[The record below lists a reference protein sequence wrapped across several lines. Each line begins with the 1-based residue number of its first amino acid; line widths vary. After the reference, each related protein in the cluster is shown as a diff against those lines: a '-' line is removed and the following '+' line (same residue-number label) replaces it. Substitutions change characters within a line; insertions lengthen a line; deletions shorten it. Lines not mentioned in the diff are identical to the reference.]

1 MSRGIFWFRRDLRLA
16 DNPALERACRSH
28 DALLLVYIDEG
39 AGAGYDASRA
49 WLRQSLAA
57 LAAGIERLGGRLH
70 VLEGDPDVL
79 LPALAT
85 SSGATAV
92 HIGALHEPDSDARDA
107 RLAATLAREGVALRR
122 SGGRLLTDADLVRS
136 KSDAPYR
143 VFTPFFKAALPTWR
157 YRPRAAPDNLT
168 CFPLP
173 EGVARDKAGIE
184 APRPAWDAG
193 FWRRWSPGEAGAL
206 QRLQSFVGRMEAYPN
221 DRDCPGIEGTSR
233 LSPHL
238 HFGEISAGLALET
251 ARRRGGAGADKFI
264 AELGWRE
271 FAYYV
276 LHHWP
281 DSRHAN
287 FNPKFDAMPWRT
299 DPAGLEAWQRGV
311 TGVPL
316 VDAGMRQLWHE
327 GWMHNR
333 VRMVVASWLTKHMG
347 IDWRRGAAWFMHT
360 LVDADLANNALGW
373 QWVAGTGVDAAPYF
387 RIFNPVTQS
396 RRFDPR
402 GGYIRQWLPELADLD
417 DDAIHA
423 PWRASRARSPYPQRP
438 VIDLDAGR
446 KAALARLASVADQAA
461 PGTTSHVGDD
471 R

>member
-1 MSRGIFWFRRDLRLA
+1 MNRGIFWFRRDLRLA
-16 DNPALERACRSH
+16 DNPALERACQSH
-28 DALLLVYIDEG
+28 DALLLVYIDES
-39 AGAGYDASRA
+39 AAAAYDASRA
-49 WLRQSLAA
+49 WLRRSLGA
-57 LAAGIERLGGRLH
+57 LAGDIERLGGMLH

-79 LPALAT
+79 LPALAA

-92 HIGALHEPDSDARDA
+92 HIGALHEPDSDSRDV
-107 RLAATLAREGVALRR
+107 RLAAALAREGVALRR

-157 YRPRAAPDNLT
+157 YRPRAAPDHLA

-173 EGVARDKAGIE
+173 DRMTDAQASIA
-184 APRPAWDAG
+184 APRPAWDVG
-193 FWRRWSPGEAGAL
+193 FWNRWTPGETGAL
-206 QRLQSFVGRMEAYPN
+206 QRLQAFLGRIEAYPQ

-238 HFGEISAGLALET
+238 HFGEISAGRAMEA
-251 ARRRGGAGADKFI
+251 ARRQGSAGADKFI

-281 DSRHAN
+281 DSPQAN
-287 FNPKFDAMPWRT
+287 FNRKFDAMPWRD
-299 DPAGLEAWQRGV
+299 DPDGLEAWRRGR

-360 LVDADLANNALGW
+360 LVDADLANNSLGW

-396 RRFDPR
+396 RRFDP
-402 GGYIRQWLPELADLD
+402 GGDYIRKWIPELAGLD

-423 PWRASRARSPYPQRP
+423 PWLASITSKAYPERP
-438 VIDLDAGR
+438 LIDLDAGR
-446 KAALARLASVADQAA
+446 KAALDRLAKVSNQMDQACLSD
-461 PGTTSHVGDD
+461 T
-471 R
+471 

>member
-1 MSRGIFWFRRDLRLA
+1 MNRGIFWFRRDLRLA
-16 DNPALERACRSH
+16 DNAALERACQSH
-28 DALLLVYIDEG
+28 DALLLVYVDEC
-39 AGAGYDASRA
+39 AAAAYNASRA
-49 WLRQSLAA
+49 WLRMSLAA
-57 LAAGIERLGGRLH
+57 LAADIERLGGTLH

-79 LPALAT
+79 LPALAA

-107 RLAATLAREGVALRR
+107 RLAARLAHEGVALRR

-136 KSDAPYR
+136 KADAPYR

-157 YRPRAAPDNLT
+157 YRPRAAPDNLA
-168 CFPLP
+168 CFSLP
-173 EGVARDKAGIE
+173 DGVARDKVEIE

-193 FWRRWSPGEAGAL
+193 FWGSWTPGEVGAL
-206 QRLQSFVGRMEAYPN
+206 ARLASFLDRIDVYPQN
-221 DRDCPGIEGTSR
+221 RDCPGIEGTSR

-238 HFGEISAGLALET
+238 HFGEISPGLALD
-251 ARRRGGAGADKFI
+251 AVRRRGGAGADKFV

-281 DSRHAN
+281 ESRHAN
-287 FNPKFDAMPWRT
+287 FNPKFNALPWCD
-299 DPAGLEAWQRGV
+299 DPAGLEAWQRGL
-311 TGVPL
+311 TGIPL

-347 IDWRRGAAWFMHT
+347 IDWRRGAAWFMRT

-373 QWVAGTGVDAAPYF
+373 QWAAGTGVDAAPYF

-396 RRFDPR
+396 RRFDPL
-402 GGYIRQWLPELADLD
+402 GGYIRTWIPELAHLS

-423 PWRASRARSPYPQRP
+423 PWLASSASNSYPKRP
-438 VIDLDAGR
+438 VVDLDAGR
-446 KAALARLASVADQAA
+446 KAALERLASV
-461 PGTTSHVGDD
+461 VN
-471 R
+471 

>member
-92 HIGALHEPDSDARDA
+92 HIGALHEPDSDARDT
-107 RLAATLAREGVALRR
+107 RLAATLAGRGVALRR

-264 AELGWRE
+264 ASFG
-271 FAYYV
+271 A
-276 LHHWP
+276 
-281 DSRHAN
+281 S
-287 FNPKFDAMPWRT
+287 
-299 DPAGLEAWQRGV
+299 
-311 TGVPL
+311 
-316 VDAGMRQLWHE
+316 
-327 GWMHNR
+327 NR
-333 VRMVVASWLTKHMG
+333 
-347 IDWRRGAAWFMHT
+347 
-360 LVDADLANNALGW
+360 
-373 QWVAGTGVDAAPYF
+373 Y
-387 RIFNPVTQS
+387 
-396 RRFDPR
+396 
-402 GGYIRQWLPELADLD
+402 
-417 DDAIHA
+417 
-423 PWRASRARSPYPQRP
+423 
-438 VIDLDAGR
+438 
-446 KAALARLASVADQAA
+446 
-461 PGTTSHVGDD
+461 
-471 R
+471 